1 MSAPKLRNLFGLM
14 AKVETTYGVAVSLA
28 GATDGILVTEIPD
41 VKPEYVHDGSR
52 NGRSVGM
59 GPLKRVNK
67 SGRAAKLS
75 VITEARGFGAA
86 YSASNL
92 PSVDRLMKAAG
103 YGATVV
109 TTGGLETVTYAP
121 IAISGAGSAPASLT
135 LESYVNSQKYALAG
149 VYADLMAGGAAGD
162 IPKFEFPCSG
172 IMTATE
178 TDAAVPA
185 ITYPTIDPPKAETML
200 LTIGLYTPL
209 IVKDWQFALGRQ
221 LTPRAYDNTAAR
233 HGGFSPGD
241 INPTLE
247 VVVEMVA
254 LATTNPWSTATT
266 INLRE
271 LAERGSSIAASLVV
285 GSAQYNKY
293 KLAGAQAQVVDVEEL
308 EDGATSE
315 WRIKMILP
323 PSGPTVL
330 DSHTWLYN

>member
-14 AKVETTYGVAVSLA
+14 VKAETTYGTAVSLA

-52 NGRSVGM
+52 NGRAVGM

-67 SGRAAKLS
+67 SGRAAKVS

-92 PSVDRLMKAAG
+92 PSIDRLLKAAG

-109 TTGGLETVTYAP
+109 TTGGAETVTYTPQA
-121 IAISGAGSAPASLT
+121 IAGSGSAPTSLT

-149 VYADLMAGGAAGD
+149 VYADLMAGGSAGD

-172 IMTATE
+172 IMSATE

-185 ITYPTIDPPKAETML
+185 ITYPSIDPPKAETMV
-200 LTIGLYTPL
+200 LTLGLYTPL

-221 LTPRAYDNTAAR
+221 LAPRAYDNTNAR

-241 INPTLE
+241 ISPTLE

-254 LATTNPWSTATT
+254 LATVNPWNTATT
-266 INLRE
+266 INPRE
-271 LAERGSSIAASLVV
+271 LAERASSLAASLIV
-285 GSAQYNKY
+285 GSVQYNKY
-293 KLAGAQAQVVDVEEL
+293 KLSAPQAQLVDVEEL
-308 EDGATSE
+308 EDGPTSE
-315 WRIKMILP
+315 WRLKFLLP
-323 PSGPTVL
+323 PSTPVAL
-330 DSHTWLYN
+330 DSHNWLFN